1 MKKKEIAMLVGG
13 LLTIV
18 VCGYLSYTLLSSSSK
33 QTTTVPDS
41 QASDQQNKD
50 NFKYVKVEMNQNVYA
65 EILKL
70 NDYGTPELTG
80 IGKPNLFSNY

>member
-1 MKKKEIAMLVGG
+1 LKKKEIMMLVGG
-13 LLTIV
+13 LITIV
-18 VCGYLSYTLLSSSSK
+18 VCGYIMYTLLYPNTTSPPQAK
-33 QTTTVPDS
+33 TNQT
-41 QASDQQNKD
+41 QD